1 MRASKRRVAAAAL
14 VGIVAAGVAVTAALT
29 DSGGDLGPV
38 PQLRRLSE
46 AQYRHSIA
54 DIFGPEIKVSGRFE
68 PDLRVEGLLAAGSTA
83 VSITPSGME
92 QLEQIARSIAEQVTG
107 KDHRDR
113 LVGCSP
119 GPDDPSGK
127 DCLHRFYAQVGKQ
140 LYRRPLGPSE
150 LTLAVDRATQAAAQL
165 GDFYQGTAAGLAGML
180 TSLEFLFQVDD
191 VKTSSFGGRE
201 LTGWSKAT
209 RLSYFLWNTTPD
221 AELLAAAE
229 RGDLGSSSG
238 LRRQVDRMIASPLIE
253 QGVRAFF
260 DDFLNL
266 DLLEGLSKDGQ
277 IFPAFVAQVAGD
289 AREQTLRTIVDLT
302 IAQNGDYRDI
312 FTTRRMA
319 INRVL
324 GPLYRIP
331 VRGQGWSIHEFPAE
345 DQRAG
350 LLTQVAFLA
359 GHSHPG
365 RTSPTLRGKAIR
377 ELLMCETVPM
387 PPANVNFTI
396 VQDVSNPVLRTTRA
410 RLQAHSTDPTCAG
423 CHRVVDPIGLA
434 LEHFDGAGQY
444 RAKENGEAI
453 DASAMLSGVSVAGAV
468 ELGRVLHDD
477 PAVPKCL
484 VRSAFRY
491 AVGRAVQPGEET
503 ALEKLQSDFAA
514 NGYRFA
520 DLMRAIATSRAF
532 YAPGAPAPAAPAAS
546 TVEKGNADG

>member
-1 MRASKRRVAAAAL
+1 MRRIVAGAL
-14 VGIVAAGVAVTAALT
+14 VGMVAAGVAATVALI
-29 DSGGDLGPV
+29 DNGDELGPV

-68 PDLRVEGLLAAGSTA
+68 PDLRIEGLLAAGSTA

-92 QLEQIARSIAEQVTG
+92 QQEQIARSIAEQVTG

-113 LVGCSP
+113 LIGCGP
-119 GPDDPSGK
+119 GPDDPSGTE
-127 DCLHRFYAQVGKQ
+127 CLRRFYGQVGKQ

-150 LTLAVDRATQAAAQL
+150 LNLAVDRATQATAQL
-165 GDFYQGTAAGLAGML
+165 GDFYQGAAAGLSGML

-191 VKTSSFGGRE
+191 IEESSVGRRK

-221 AELLAAAE
+221 AELLEAAE
-229 RGDLGSSSG
+229 RGDLDSRGG
-238 LRRQVDRMIASPLIE
+238 LRRQVDRMIGSPRFE

-302 IAQNGDYRDI
+302 ITQNGDYRDI

-331 VRGQGWSIHEFPAE
+331 VREQGWSIHEFPAE

-350 LLTQVAFLA
+350 LLTHVAFLA

-377 ELLMCETVPM
+377 ELLMCQTVPM

-410 RLQAHSTDPTCAG
+410 RLLAHSSDSTCAG

-434 LEHFDGAGQY
+434 LENFDGAGQY
-444 RAKENGEAI
+444 RSAENGETI
-453 DASAMLSGVSVAGAV
+453 DVSATLADAPLSGA
-468 ELGRVLHDD
+468 EQLGQALHDD

-491 AVGRAVQPGEET
+491 AVGRAVQPSEEP
-503 ALEKLQSDFAA
+503 ALAKLESRFAQD
-514 NGYRFA
+514 GYRLT
-520 DLMRAIATSRAF
+520 DLMRTIATSDAF
-532 YAPGAPAPAAPAAS
+532 YAPGTPAMAAPAAS
-546 TVEKGNADG
+546 AVEKENADG